1 MNDDNQTPADYAD
14 KPLLYSCSGCSS
26 AAQLANHLALRM
38 DREGTAE
45 MSCIVGL
52 GGDVRSLVRT
62 ARKAEESGRPIIMI
76 DGCPLQ
82 CGRHTLA
89 RHGIEP
95 DLHWDLSK
103 KDVRKAKHVDFEPAD
118 AQRLQPELTRAFK
131 PSMRMSRRPHS
142 RVMVEEPSVVS
153 ISARALRGSRLPV
166 SVGTMGTKMEFAEPL
181 RTQQS

>member
-118 AQRLQPELTRAFK
+118 AQRLQPELTRAIKTLHVDESPSPLAGDGGGAFSGFDIGQGAEGQSFTGLGRHDGK
-131 PSMRMSRRPHS
+131 PKWSLQNP
-142 RVMVEEPSVVS
+142 
-153 ISARALRGSRLPV
+153 
-166 SVGTMGTKMEFAEPL
+166 
-181 RTQQS
+181 